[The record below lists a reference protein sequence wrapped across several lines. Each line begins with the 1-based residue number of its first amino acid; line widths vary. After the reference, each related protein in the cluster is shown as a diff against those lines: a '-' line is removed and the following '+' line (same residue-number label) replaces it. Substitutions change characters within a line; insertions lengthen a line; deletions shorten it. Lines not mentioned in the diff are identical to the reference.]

1 MFGYF
6 QEQSSCSYLQTFIT
20 LGWKGLSGPNTLAYL
35 DYYETFF
42 PQN

>member
-6 QEQSSCSYLQTFIT
+6 QEQSNAFIT